1 MEDLLMEWGREG
13 ATHRNTG
20 VEQRRAVDLKLEI
33 VFFLGMALSSV
44 ILMADFRFMEYVLTD
59 KWDFRLQVPFV
70 MDLLLTWSSLTVVPN
85 GNRCKTWDVISR
97 ISESGFVI

>member
-33 VFFLGMALSSV
+33 VFFRDG
-44 ILMADFRFMEYVLTD
+44 IE
-59 KWDFRLQVPFV
+59 
-70 MDLLLTWSSLTVVPN
+70 
-85 GNRCKTWDVISR
+85 
-97 ISESGFVI
+97 